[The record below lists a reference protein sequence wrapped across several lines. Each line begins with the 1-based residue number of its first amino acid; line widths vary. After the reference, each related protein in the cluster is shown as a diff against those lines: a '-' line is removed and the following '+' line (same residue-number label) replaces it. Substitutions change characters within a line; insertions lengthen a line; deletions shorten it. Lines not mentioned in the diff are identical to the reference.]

1 MLLSNIKDSIMEWK
15 VIDGYPNYAI
25 SSEGQV
31 KSLRFN
37 RLLKPAKN
45 SSDYYYVNLVE
56 SKVKKTVAV
65 HKIVIENFISKK
77 PFENAVVD
85 HKDGNKLNNHIE
97 NLEWVHIKENT
108 LRAYNNQDKKEKV
121 KELRA
126 QGWTMQKIAD
136 HMNMS
141 LGFVQ
146 STIHCH

>member
-1 MLLSNIKDSIMEWK
+1 MEWK